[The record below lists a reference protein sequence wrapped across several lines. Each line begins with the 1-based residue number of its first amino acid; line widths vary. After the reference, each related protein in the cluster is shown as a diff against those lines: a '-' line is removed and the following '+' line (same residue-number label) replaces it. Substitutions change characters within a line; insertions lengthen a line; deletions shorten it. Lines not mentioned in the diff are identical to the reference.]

1 MLEITYDVPSNAGK
15 RVTSKQCM
23 CAQQAI
29 KKISLLIG
37 LNDAVRYDVT
47 YTPAFCH
54 TSYNFRWSDKW
65 TINTSTLSKNKA
77 FKTLCTGEV

>member
-1 MLEITYDVPSNAGK
+1 MMLRQMRENVLRLNNACARSK
-15 RVTSKQCM
+15 RL
-23 CAQQAI
+23 